1 MQRRRIREE
10 LGVLENTVVVGDEV
24 LSSIWIHRV
33 TNLHHER
40 SDWGQKIGHG
50 SGTQNG
56 QKILVRR
63 AATHKAGR
71 CLAIS
76 AGKRRDSGR
85 CQVRTLLRQCE
96 FDVVCARGERVLVVG
111 RRWKGEILRR
121 RG

>member
-10 LGVLENTVVVGDEV
+10 LCVLENTVVVGNEV

-40 SDWGQKIGHG
+40 SDWGQKFGHD

-56 QKILVRR
+56 QKFPVRR
-63 AATHKAGR
+63 AATHKTGR

-76 AGKRRDSGR
+76 AGERRDSGR
-85 CQVRTLLRQCE
+85 CQVRTLLRRCE
-96 FDVVCARGERVLVVG
+96 YDVCTRGERVLLLE
-111 RRWKGEILRR
+111 RRWKG
-121 RG
+121 